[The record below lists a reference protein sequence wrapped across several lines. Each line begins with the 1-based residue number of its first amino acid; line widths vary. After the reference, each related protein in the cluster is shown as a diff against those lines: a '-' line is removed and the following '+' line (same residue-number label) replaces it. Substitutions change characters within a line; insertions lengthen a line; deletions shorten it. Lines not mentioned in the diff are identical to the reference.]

1 MNVRRGLRTLVT
13 VVAALTAGAG
23 RQAGLGAQSPPT
35 SQVCVTCHLG
45 LDDPRLSQPAKDF
58 PKDIHAELGFGC
70 LDCHG
75 VPPGGG
81 PLDPAVGFLHAP
93 ARRDIPA
100 LCGRCHSDA
109 AFMKKYDPSLRVD
122 QVAEYW
128 TSDHGRRLKELDDP
142 DVATCADCHRIH
154 RIRPPSDP
162 TAKTYPLNV
171 PETCGA
177 CHADPKR
184 MAKHHLPTDQL
195 EKFKNSVHGKLIY
208 EKGDLSAPVCNDCH
222 GNHGAQPPGVSS
234 VEYVCGQCHTVMEQ
248 FFDEN
253 GHKEAFAKDSLPGC
267 ATCHNHHDI
276 QPVADSDL
284 LVREKQVCRR
294 CHAAA
299 DTLGRQFEVMKTLL
313 DSLTAS
319 DQQARSLLEKA
330 ENSGME
336 VSQALFELDDVK
348 NALTKARSTV
358 HSFDAA
364 AVHKEVDAG
373 LAVTTAGLERGRAA
387 MVEHRYR
394 REGLAISA
402 GVILLLIAGLIMKIR
417 DTEARTERVESA
429 VGSFFRERLRLAP
442 DRVPVGEEVRL
453 TACAL
458 LLEASSV
465 LPGSERAR
473 IDALVRTQFGLPM
486 RDVERLMEVVTLERT
501 GPGEQGRIAALVAE
515 EYTREQVRAAVEE
528 MWFLVFVDQSVARG
542 EIDLL
547 EQVAKLLHLERD
559 EVAAARRTAGMPAA
573 RGRPRSE
580 GREEV

>member
-1 MNVRRGLRTLVT
+1 
-13 VVAALTAGAG
+13 
-23 RQAGLGAQSPPT
+23 
-35 SQVCVTCHLG
+35 
-45 LDDPRLSQPAKDF
+45 
-58 PKDIHAELGFGC
+58 
-70 LDCHG
+70 
-75 VPPGGG
+75 
-81 PLDPAVGFLHAP
+81 
-93 ARRDIPA
+93 
-100 LCGRCHSDA
+100 
-109 AFMKKYDPSLRVD
+109 
-122 QVAEYW
+122 
-128 TSDHGRRLKELDDP
+128 
-142 DVATCADCHRIH
+142 VATCADCHRIH

-208 EKGDLSAPVCNDCH
+208 EDGDLSAPVCNDCH

-253 GHKEAFAKDSLPGC
+253 GHKEAFAQDSLPGC

-276 QPVADSDL
+276 QTVSDSDL
-284 LVREKQVCRR
+284 LVREKQVCQR
-294 CHAAA
+294 CHTAD
-299 DTLGRQFEVMKTLL
+299 DTLGRQFGLMHQLL
-313 DSLTAS
+313 DSLKTS
-319 DQQARSLLEKA
+319 DEQARSLLEKA

-348 NALTKARSTV
+348 NALTKARSAV

-364 AVHKEVDAG
+364 TVGKEVDAG
-373 LAVTTAGLERGRAA
+373 LTVTTAGLERGRAA
-387 MVEHRYR
+387 MAEHRYR

-417 DTEARTERVESA
+417 DTEERTERVERA
-429 VGSFFRERLRLAP
+429 VEAFFRESLRIGP
-442 DRVPVGEEVRL
+442 DTVPVGEEVRL

-465 LPGSERAR
+465 LTGSERAR
-473 IDALVRTQFGLPM
+473 IDDLVRTRFGIPA
-486 RDVERLMEVVTLERT
+486 RDVDRLMDVVGLERT
-501 GPGEQGRIAALVAE
+501 GPGEQGRISALVAE
-515 EYTREQVRAAVEE
+515 EYTSAQVRAAVEE
-528 MWFLVFVDQSVARG
+528 MWFLVFTDQSVARR

-559 EVAAARRTAGMPAA
+559 EVAAARRRAGMSKAP
-573 RGRPRSE
+573 GRPRGE
-580 GREEV
+580 GREDV